1 MPSNGV
7 GNFGRSDMAAGNR
20 KVSVVSPSC
29 NVQNE
34 VRFVVLGQGGVGK
47 SGKIACRTNMPTF
60 EKLSALGM
68 MSFIAIT

>member
-20 KVSVVSPSC
+20 KVSVVSPC

-47 SGKIACRTNMPTF
+47 SGKKTCSTNMPT
-60 EKLSALGM
+60 LGKCY
-68 MSFIAIT
+68 THL